1 VSKDTREE
9 NIQTGGAAYY
19 GKVWQNGSSTNFSMN
34 FSRLKSIFADNLSV
48 RRGPQPVVDMITDE
62 WSTNELNESALQVDH
77 RVALGRSHILEGGL
91 IIKHN
96 RVELNEDTF
105 NIVQAHLS
113 DTAQRLVLFAQD
125 NIALG
130 NRVSVKAGLRINRA
144 LNLQKSYIEPRLSI
158 SADLGNHWTL
168 NAAWGIYNQ
177 FIAKSSVV
185 DDLGNFRY
193 IWTVC
198 DNEDIPVL
206 KAIHYVLGLSYQHND
221 FTISLEGYFR
231 GTTGLTRFVRNNLY
245 NIEGIF
251 RGNGRSYGLDIMI
264 KKDFKGHSAWVAY
277 TLGRT
282 EELFEY
288 FLNQAYRRAPQDQR
302 HEIKAA
308 LLLNFDPFYF
318 STDYVFGSGFPTPAY
333 LAALHDNDLTY
344 SRLDVAF
351 IYKFL
356 DRKLKGEIG
365 LSILNVL
372 NTQNIKFAN
381 FERIPTE
388 QTNSINLYAEAIPL
402 TPALYFKLSL

>member
-1 VSKDTREE
+1 
-9 NIQTGGAAYY
+9 
-19 GKVWQNGSSTNFSMN
+19 
-34 FSRLKSIFADNLSV
+34 
-48 RRGPQPVVDMITDE
+48 
-62 WSTNELNESALQVDH
+62 
-77 RVALGRSHILEGGL
+77 
-91 IIKHN
+91 
-96 RVELNEDTF
+96 VELNEDTF
-105 NIVQAHLS
+105 NIVQAHLA
-113 DTAQRLVLFAQD
+113 DTANRLILYAQD

-130 NRVSVKAGLRINRA
+130 KRASIKVGMRINRSI
-144 LNLQKSYIEPRLSI
+144 NLQKFYLEPRLSI
-158 SADLGNHWTL
+158 SLDLGKHWML
-168 NAAWGIYNQ
+168 NAAWGLYNQ

-198 DNEDIPVL
+198 DNNDIPVL
-206 KAIHYVLGLSYQHND
+206 KATHYVLGLSYEHND
-221 FTISLEGYFR
+221 FTFSLEGYYR
-231 GTTGLTRFVRNNLY
+231 RTTGLTRFVRNNIY

-251 RGNGRSYGLDIMI
+251 KGNGRSYGIDVMI
-264 KKDFKGHSAWVAY
+264 KKDYRGHSAWISY

-288 FLNQAYRRAPQDQR
+288 FLNQTYRRAPQDQR

-318 STDYVFGSGFPTPAY
+318 SADYVFGSGFPTPAY
-333 LAALHDNDLTY
+333 LAALHNNDLTY

-365 LSILNVL
+365 LSIMNVL
-372 NTQNIKFAN
+372 NTENIKFAN

-388 QTNSINLYAEAIPL
+388 QTNSINLYAEAIPI
-402 TPALYFKLSL
+402 TPALYFKLAL